1 MRSPSWNGSKW
12 PTSRAEDSHSPR
24 EVSLERLIARR
35 RSSQKSSSQITCG
48 RMSNP
53 ERNMDY
59 FGLENGREGYGG
71 EADVMRTEVVYASAG
86 HREMVSASVIALAR
100 NEGLELTPIAHSMSL
115 EELNHRLGKRPVSF
129 IVGAS
134 SPSRMSLVDCT
145 AIMAV
150 HAPPLVLFHHGAV
163 SPELTE
169 KMRQA
174 GVTAVVRHDE
184 GPEVLVGLASRLARS
199 WAWVRITLGRIDVA
213 GAIQR
218 MASIGDDICLTLGC
232 PHVTPLLQD
241 PWKALRPCRGDHRCH
256 GWFGRVYLRGG
267 TISGAETPAARGLAA
282 LSELMELRRG
292 QVMCQE
298 VFLRPAESNIDLPI
312 EAALLHA
319 ATMTDHRHAGIE
331 VA

>member
-1 MRSPSWNGSKW
+1 
-12 PTSRAEDSHSPR
+12 
-24 EVSLERLIARR
+24 
-35 RSSQKSSSQITCG
+35 
-48 RMSNP
+48 
-53 ERNMDY
+53 MDY
-59 FGLENGREGYGG
+59 FGLGTAREGYVS

-86 HREMVSASVIALAR
+86 HREMVSPTAIALAR
-100 NEGLELTPIAHSMSL
+100 NEGLELTPTVHSMGL
-115 EELNHRLGKRPVSF
+115 QELNHLLQGRPVSF

-150 HAPPLVLFHHGAV
+150 YAPPLVLFHHETV
-163 SPELTE
+163 SPELIE

-174 GVTAVVRHDE
+174 GVTAVLRHDDD
-184 GPEVLVGLASRLARS
+184 PEAFVGLASRLARS
-199 WAWVRITLGRIDVA
+199 WAWLRIALGRIDVA

-218 MASIGDDICLTLGC
+218 MAGIGDDICLIVGC
-232 PHVTPLLQD
+232 PHVTPLFQE
-241 PWKALRPCRGDHRCH
+241 PWKALRPCRGNHRCG

-267 TISGAETPAARGLAA
+267 MISAAETPAARGLGA
-282 LSELMELRRG
+282 LSELMELGQG
-292 QVMCQE
+292 QVLCQE
-298 VFLRPAESNIDLPI
+298 VFLRPAEANIDLPI